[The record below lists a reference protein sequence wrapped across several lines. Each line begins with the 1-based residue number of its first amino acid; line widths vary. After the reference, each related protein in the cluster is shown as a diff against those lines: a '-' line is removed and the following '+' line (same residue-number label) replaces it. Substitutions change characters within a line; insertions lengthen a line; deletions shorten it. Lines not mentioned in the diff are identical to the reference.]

1 MFDLKPFSIPLEFP
15 EKSYLKLLDAIGD
28 AEIVCIGD
36 SSHGT
41 QDFYVSLPTIK
52 FRSIEPSYLS
62 F

>member
-1 MFDLKPFSIPLEFP
+1 MLKGGPFSLSLEFP

-41 QDFYVSLPTIK
+41 QEFYVFAELN
-52 FRSIEPSYLS
+52 FRSIVLSYLS
-62 F
+62 Y